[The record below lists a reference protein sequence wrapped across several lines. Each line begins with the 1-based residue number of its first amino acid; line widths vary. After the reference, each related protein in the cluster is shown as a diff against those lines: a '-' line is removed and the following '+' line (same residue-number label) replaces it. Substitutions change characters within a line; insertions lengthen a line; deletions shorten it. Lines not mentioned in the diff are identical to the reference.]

1 MGKLTYAKNK
11 TKYLCLRVTPALW
24 EQVNLYCANVGISK
38 QDFITGAIKYA
49 LEHSGNNS

>member
-11 TKYLCLRVTPALW
+11 TKYLSLRVTPTLW
-24 EQVNLYCANVGISK
+24 AQVNLHCTKIGISK
-38 QDFITGAIKYA
+38 QDFIAGAIKYA